1 MKELNGRTQPN
12 RWHRPRAHKF
22 MTVEL
27 ERPFVWPDEPEDYS
41 EWNQSEVEE
50 SEREGKKIQ
59 EQKGPT
65 GDALVNEDRRKAM
78 REQAKA
84 LLEGKQKWKPATSKG
99 IGSMLSR

>member
-1 MKELNGRTQPN
+1 MKEINGRTQPN

-27 ERPFVWPDEPEDYS
+27 ERPFAWPEEPEDYS

-50 SEREGKKIQ
+50 SERDTKKFS
-59 EQKGPT
+59 EARGPT
-65 GDALVNEDRRKAM
+65 ADTLVNEDRRKAM

-84 LLEGKQKWKPATSKG
+84 LLEGKQKWKPVAQKSV
-99 IGSMLSR
+99 GSMLTR